1 MRPDH
6 GSLAM
11 RPHHGEDRLRASARG
26 TASAS
31 RLPHASRGQ
40 RPHVDAIAADAI
52 AIAANVLSHRDVEPV
67 ETGFETHWTRILH
80 HDLFAGPDARAV
92 QRRAIDSSHKETKV
106 ATTFPDETFASAPLR
121 TPRAMPAAHHG
132 SADNDPT
139 CQAVRRPVLVPGVGH
154 WPARN
159 EVAKDDASTRAR
171 EIERRARNA
180 LATMR
185 VAYADADDT
194 GLTAIASGPVA
205 TPRMRASTSVAQR
218 ARDAL
223 DVLAAFVRSTRA
235 RRRRRLQ
242 ARAICQTL
250 RACDDRTL
258 RDLGLHRSEITSLAA
273 EATGMAAGTRERI
286 HRLRRGAR

>member
-6 GSLAM
+6 GFLAM
-11 RPHHGEDRLRASARG
+11 RSHDGEDRLRATARG
-26 TASAS
+26 TASVS
-31 RLPHASRGQ
+31 RLAHASRGQ
-40 RPHVDAIAADAI
+40 WPHVDAIAADPMAI
-52 AIAANVLSHRDVEPV
+52 GGNVLSHRDVEPV

-80 HDLFAGPDARAV
+80 HDLFAVPGARAA
-92 QRRAIDSSHKETKV
+92 QRHAFDSSRKETKV
-106 ATTFPDETFASAPLR
+106 ATTSANETFAPASLR

-139 CQAVRRPVLVPGVGH
+139 CQEMRRPVLVPGARH

-159 EVAKDDASTRAR
+159 EAAGDDASVRAR
-171 EIERRARNA
+171 EIERRARSA
-180 LATMR
+180 LATMS
-185 VAYADADDT
+185 VAYAKANDA
-194 GLTAIASGPVA
+194 GLAAIGSEPVA

-218 ARDAL
+218 AL

-273 EATGMAAGTRERI
+273 EATGMAACTREHV
-286 HRLRRGAR
+286 HRLRRGPR